1 MLTIKRYNIREFGK
15 DIDMNTKV
23 LILALFGA
31 VIAVAAQARVIS
43 IQDWDGSHT
52 SRSTSGESEVI
63 RCAEACPGYSVSVTA
78 CNVEE
83 NMILEACPVKGCRY
97 YYRCTPAPQN

>member
-1 MLTIKRYNIREFGK
+1 MKKNILT
-15 DIDMNTKV
+15 
-23 LILALFGA
+23 LAFC
-31 VIAVAAQARVIS
+31 IAAIAAGAQARIIS

-52 SRSTSGESEVI
+52 ARTTSGESEVI
-63 RCAEACPGYSVSVTA
+63 RCAEACPGYSISITA

-97 YYRCTPAPQN
+97 YYRCTPAPAPEN